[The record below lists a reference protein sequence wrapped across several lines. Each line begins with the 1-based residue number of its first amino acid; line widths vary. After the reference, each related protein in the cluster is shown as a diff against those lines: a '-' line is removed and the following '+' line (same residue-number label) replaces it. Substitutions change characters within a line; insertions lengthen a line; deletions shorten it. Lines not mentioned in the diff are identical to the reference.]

1 VTTPAWDVFIS
12 YASEDEAYAQR
23 LAQALT
29 SRGMSVWLF
38 SNVVLLGEKLV
49 SKIDDGIRR
58 SRHSILVLSP
68 EYLTKV
74 YTKAEFDAIIKRAV
88 DNRGGSIIPLLHR
101 GLSQTDLSSFSAF
114 VSELRNMSTAEPF
127 ENVVEEILRAVAP
140 PAVTVATPAATQP
153 VAVRSDRAEP
163 GKPLDAL
170 QDDVRLYAFR
180 PRLHF
185 GNTAFRQDK
194 LGHTAMTYEIQ
205 NIGQGSANKIRA
217 FMPGLWVDSPSEPIP
232 AGRSLPRSVMLCE
245 REAYTEIMPIYAQVI
260 VEFEDHAGNVYRQYG
275 KVWQPRTQGDDGFLY
290 EVPPL
295 ERPYLVPQRIV
306 QEDSTGHRFAR

>member
-1 VTTPAWDVFIS
+1 MTTPAWDVFIS

-127 ENVVEEILRAVAP
+127 ENVVQIYRELWPRRPLRSRRRQQHSRWRCAP
-140 PAVTVATPAATQP
+140 IVPSLVNPSMRCKTTYDCMHLGLACTLETPLFAKT
-153 VAVRSDRAEP
+153 SW
-163 GKPLDAL
+163 G
-170 QDDVRLYAFR
+170 
-180 PRLHF
+180 
-185 GNTAFRQDK
+185 
-194 LGHTAMTYEIQ
+194 
-205 NIGQGSANKIRA
+205 
-217 FMPGLWVDSPSEPIP
+217 IP
-232 AGRSLPRSVMLCE
+232 
-245 REAYTEIMPIYAQVI
+245 Q
-260 VEFEDHAGNVYRQYG
+260 
-275 KVWQPRTQGDDGFLY
+275 
-290 EVPPL
+290 
-295 ERPYLVPQRIV
+295 
-306 QEDSTGHRFAR
+306 